1 MGFITG
7 LLTLPLAPIRGTVWL
22 AERLYEQA
30 QAELGDPAALRR
42 RLAEV
47 EAARQDGSL
56 DEAEAAEQEEL
67 LVRRLWES
75 RDPTGTNEGWKG

>member
-30 QAELGDPAALRR
+30 QAELSDPAVLRR

-47 EAARQDGSL
+47 DAARQDGSL
-56 DEAEAAEQEEL
+56 DEDEAAEQEAL
-67 LVRRLWES
+67 LVRRLWEA
-75 RDPTGTNEGWKG
+75 RGPRGPNEGWKV

>member
-67 LVRRLWES
+67 LVRRLWETRGPRGPS
-75 RDPTGTNEGWKG
+75 EGWKG